1 MLYSFILYPSE
12 YLMNYLA
19 EVKQKIKI
27 SKESA
32 CLNMVLIYCIL
43 PVLSLVVFLIC
54 LIIFYH
60 ISPCALP
67 STNELQAE
75 PQALLLPACC
85 F

>member
-1 MLYSFILYPSE
+1 MLYSFILYPSK

-32 CLNMVLIYCIL
+32 CLNMVLIYCML
-43 PVLSLVVFLIC
+43 RVLSLVIFLIC
-54 LIIFYH
+54 LIILYH
-60 ISPCALP
+60 ISLCALP
-67 STNELQAE
+67 CRNELQAK